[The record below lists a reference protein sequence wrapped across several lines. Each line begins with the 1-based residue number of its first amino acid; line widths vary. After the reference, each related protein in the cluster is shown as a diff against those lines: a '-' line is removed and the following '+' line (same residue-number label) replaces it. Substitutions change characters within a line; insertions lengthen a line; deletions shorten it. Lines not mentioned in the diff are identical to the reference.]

1 MGGFQ
6 VDGLS
11 ALSASFDKLAAMPDD
26 VVGAMLREGAD
37 VLAKAQQESAD
48 AFGLRDT
55 GLMIES
61 IKPGKARRTPD
72 GGDISITPE
81 GTRRRGNTTTRNAEI
96 AYVNEYGKEGQPGTG
111 FISKA
116 NFEKED
122 EAIGASAEVYHDWL
136 DRIGL

>member
-1 MGGFQ
+1 MGGFY

-11 ALSASFDKLAAMPDD
+11 ALATSLDQLAAIPDNVLD
-26 VVGAMLREGAD
+26 TMLREGAE
-37 VLAKAQQESAD
+37 VLVQAQRESAE
-48 AFGLRDT
+48 AYGLRDT
-55 GLMIES
+55 GMMIDS
-61 IKPGKARRTPD
+61 IKAGKARRNPD
-72 GGDISITPE
+72 GGDIGIAPE

-116 NFEKED
+116 NFEHGPD
-122 EAIGASAEVYHDWL
+122 AIEASDKVYQNWL

>member
-11 ALSASFDKLAAMPDD
+11 ALSVSFDKMAAMPDD
-26 VVGAMLREGAD
+26 VIGAMLREGAD

-55 GLMIES
+55 GMMIES
-61 IKPGKARRTPD
+61 IKPGRARRTPD
-72 GGDISITPE
+72 GGDIAITPE
-81 GTRRRGNTTTRNAEI
+81 GSRRRGKTTTRNAEI
-96 AYVNEYGKEGQPGTG
+96 AYVNEYGKDGQPGTG

-116 NFEKED
+116 NFEHGPD
-122 EAIGASAEVYHDWL
+122 AIEASDKVYQNWL

>member
-1 MGGFQ
+1 MGSFQ

-11 ALSASFDKLAAMPDD
+11 ALSVSLDKMAAMPDD
-26 VVGAMLREGAD
+26 VMGAMLREGAD

-48 AFGLRDT
+48 AYGLRDT
-55 GLMIES
+55 GMMIES
-61 IKPGKARRTPD
+61 IKPGRARRTPD
-72 GGDISITPE
+72 GGDIAITPE
-81 GTRRRGNTTTRNAEI
+81 GSRRRGKTTTRNAEI
-96 AYVNEYGKEGQPGTG
+96 AYVNEYGKDGQPGTG
-111 FISKA
+111 FISRA

>member
-37 VLAKAQQESAD
+37 VLAKAQQ
-48 AFGLRDT
+48 
-55 GLMIES
+55 
-61 IKPGKARRTPD
+61 D
-72 GGDISITPE
+72 GGDISLTPE
-81 GTRRRGNTTTRNAEI
+81 GSRRRGNTTTRNAEI

-122 EAIGASAEVYHDWL
+122 EAIGASAKVYHDWL

>member
-1 MGGFQ
+1 MGGFR

-11 ALSASFDKLAAMPDD
+11 ALSDSLDKMAAMPDD
-26 VVGAMLREGAD
+26 VMGAMLREGAD

-48 AFGLRDT
+48 AFGLWDT
-55 GLMIES
+55 GMMIES
-61 IKPGKARRTPD
+61 IKSGKARRTPD

-81 GTRRRGNTTTRNAEI
+81 GTRRRGKTTTRNAEI

-116 NFEKED
+116 NFEHGPD
-122 EAIGASAEVYHDWL
+122 AIAASDKVYQNWL
-136 DRIGL
+136 DKIGL

>member
-11 ALSASFDKLAAMPDD
+11 ALSVSFDKMAAMPDD
-26 VVGAMLREGAD
+26 VMGAMLREGAD

-55 GLMIES
+55 GMMIES
-61 IKPGKARRTPD
+61 IKPGRARRTPD
-72 GGDISITPE
+72 GGDIAITPE
-81 GTRRRGNTTTRNAEI
+81 GSRRRGKTTTRNAEI
-96 AYVNEYGKEGQPGTG
+96 AYVNEYGKDGQPGTG

-116 NFEKED
+116 NFEHGPD
-122 EAIGASAEVYHDWL
+122 AIEASDKVYQNWL